1 MGKMELQRFRL
12 LCIFLFVTI
21 LVIQGPLKTYA
32 DEPELELE
40 PCPSIIPRPTIAPIP
55 IPPVVPSPT
64 TSAQTPPSTPIPPAP
79 TPSED
84 DD

>member
-1 MGKMELQRFRL
+1 MELQRFRL

-21 LVIQGPLKTYA
+21 LVVQGPSTTYA
-32 DEPELELE
+32 DDAEPE
-40 PCPSIIPRPTIAPIP
+40 PCPSITPRPTIAPISTL
-55 IPPVVPSPT
+55 PVVPSPIT
-64 TSAQTPPSTPIPPAP
+64 TPAPPSTSIPPAP